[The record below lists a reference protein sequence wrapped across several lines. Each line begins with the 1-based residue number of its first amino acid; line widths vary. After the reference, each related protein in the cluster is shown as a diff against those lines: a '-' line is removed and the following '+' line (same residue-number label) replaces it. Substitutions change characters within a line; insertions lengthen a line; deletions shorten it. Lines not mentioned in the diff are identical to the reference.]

1 MQRVDLFLYKGFL
14 LVFTKKVLI
23 GGGALNFLI
32 TIFIHL
38 LAAHRA
44 SGSRKSRGCG
54 TCCGQSTVSAES
66 TVGSRPRGDSD
77 YDYFLKGRN
86 RGNGD
91 LIVGTPYVAPRY

>member
-23 GGGALNFLI
+23 GGGALSFLI

-44 SGSRKSRGCG
+44 SGSS
-54 TCCGQSTVSAES
+54 QSTVSAES

-91 LIVGTPYVAPRY
+91 LIIFKFVLVSLTIIIQH